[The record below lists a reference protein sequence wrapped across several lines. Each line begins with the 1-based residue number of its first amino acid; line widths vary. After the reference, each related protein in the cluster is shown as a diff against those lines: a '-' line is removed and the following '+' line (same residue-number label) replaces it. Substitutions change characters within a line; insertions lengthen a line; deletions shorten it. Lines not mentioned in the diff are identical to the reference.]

1 MPAEV
6 PGPVELR
13 GLRVLVV
20 EDEFLV
26 AMDLELM
33 LQELGCEVV
42 GPIGDLARAQRTAA
56 EETFDVA
63 LLDIN
68 IGGQPVTT
76 VADAL
81 VARGVPM
88 VFCTGYQAENLPDRY
103 PAAPTLMKPFQATD
117 IAAALRRAAAGAST
131 G

>member
-1 MPAEV
+1 MPAE
-6 PGPVELR
+6 LA

-26 AMDLELM
+26 AIDLELM
-33 LQELGCEVV
+33 LRELGCEVV
-42 GPIGDLARAQRTAA
+42 GPIGDLARAERAAA
-56 EETFDVA
+56 EEALDIA
-63 LLDIN
+63 LLDVN

-103 PAAPTLMKPFQATD
+103 PAAPTLMKPFQPLD
-117 IAAALRRAAAGAST
+117 IAAALKRAAGGEGPA
-131 G
+131 